1 MADKLKSDGAL
12 SRKLIGSRPRRTAIQ
27 LIVASVVVGAF
38 LAFWGISPR
47 DFWSGA
53 FNFFKGIVGWLGE
66 SVGEVVTNLLTYL
79 LFGAAIVVP
88 VWLLVRVLNGGG
100 NSGAGTRTDVSRK
113 D

>member
-1 MADKLKSDGAL
+1 MADNDLG
-12 SRKLIGSRPRRTAIQ
+12 RKLIGAKPRRTAVK
-27 LIVASVVVGAF
+27 LIIASVVVGAF

-47 DFWSGA
+47 EFWSGA
-53 FNFFKGIVGWLGE
+53 FNFFKGIVSWLGD

-88 VWLLVRVLNGGG
+88 VWIVMRMLNGPD
-100 NSGAGTRTDVSRK
+100 SGRRGARLDAPKK

>member
-1 MADKLKSDGAL
+1 MADNDLGK
-12 SRKLIGSRPRRTAIQ
+12 RLIGAQPRRTLIQ
-27 LIVASVVVGAF
+27 LVIASVLVGAF

-47 DFWSGA
+47 EFWSGA
-53 FNFFKGIVGWLGE
+53 FNFFKGLISWLGD

-88 VWLLVRVLNGGG
+88 IWLVMRIINGPGRR
-100 NSGAGTRTDVSRK
+100 ARMDAARR

>member
-1 MADKLKSDGAL
+1 MADNELG
-12 SRKLIGSRPRRTAIQ
+12 RKIIGSRPRRTLIQ
-27 LIVASVVVGAF
+27 LTIASVLVGAF

-47 DFWSGA
+47 EFWSGA
-53 FNFFKGIVGWLGE
+53 FDFFKGLVSWLGD

-88 VWLLVRVLNGGG
+88 VWIVMRIINGPDRR
-100 NSGAGTRTDVSRK
+100 TRTEIGRK